1 VDRAVRSGRGAVL
14 MDKST
19 EDVDAFDTSNLRRRA
34 GPRLDS
40 AAGTPRRM
48 PGCGRAVLY
57 IQPYLVGQQLFQ
69 VALGSDRHPGQA
81 LGPHAA
87 HQRSAE
93 ALMFGARGVKG
104 ATWQVGPLPHG
115 GRWFTVVMGVYLV
128 VPPYRCRGGSPRR
141 WPPPSCTSIAAP
153 ERRRTAAGQGP
164 SRCRSGRAVASLAR
178 TRCVKRRDGIHG

>member
-1 VDRAVRSGRGAVL
+1 MRSGRGAVL

-19 EDVDAFDTSNLRRRA
+19 EDVDAFDTSDLRRRA

-128 VPPYRCRGGSPRR
+128 VPPYRCRGGS
-141 WPPPSCTSIAAP
+141 SA
-153 ERRRTAAGQGP
+153 ERSRTAAGQGP